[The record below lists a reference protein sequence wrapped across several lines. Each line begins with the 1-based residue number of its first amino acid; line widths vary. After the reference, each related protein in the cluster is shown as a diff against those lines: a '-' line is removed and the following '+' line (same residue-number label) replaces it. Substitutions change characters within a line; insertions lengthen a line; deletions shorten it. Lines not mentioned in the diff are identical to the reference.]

1 MSKKPFNA
9 GRSIRRHALVGTA
22 LIALL
27 VGGVG
32 GWAATTELSGAVIA
46 GGQLVVDSSVKKV
59 QHPTGGVVGELRVR
73 DGSRVAAGD
82 ILLRLDDTQTKASL
96 AIVTKALDENMA
108 RRGRLEAERDDA
120 PAIVWPPD
128 LLARKDLGEAGLA
141 MAGEQR
147 LFETRRSARRG
158 QKAQLA
164 ERVSQLREQ
173 IAGFD
178 AQVEA
183 KKSEINWVRQEL
195 EGVRDLY
202 RKNLVQFPR
211 VTALE
216 RDAAKLDGDRG
227 SLMPPSPR
235 RKAASPRP
243 SCKSFR
249 STRTCATRSARSLS
263 ISATRPS
270 ELFER
275 RIAAEDLLKR
285 IDIRAPQDGTVH
297 QLTVHTIGGVIVP
310 QGEPI
315 MLIVPYADALTVE
328 VRVQPQDID
337 QIHVGQAAVL
347 RFPAFNQQTTP
358 EIDGKVS
365 LVSADVSTDL
375 KSGMSFYTVR
385 VAIPDEGLTRL
396 QGLRLVPGMPVEAFV
411 QTAPRTVVSYLIRP
425 ISDQMTRAFREK

>member
-1 MSKKPFNA
+1 MTKKPFDA

-22 LIALL
+22 LIVLL

-73 DGSRVAAGD
+73 DGSRVSAGD
-82 ILLRLDDTQTKASL
+82 VLMRLDDTQTKASL

-120 PAIVWPPD
+120 PAIVWPAD
-128 LLARKDLGEAGLA
+128 FLARRDLGEAGLA
-141 MAGEQR
+141 IAGEQR

-173 IAGFD
+173 ISGFD
-178 AQVEA
+178 AQVDA
-183 KKSEINWVRQEL
+183 KKHEISWVRQEL
-195 EGVRDLY
+195 EGVRDLF

-227 SLMPPSPR
+227 SLI
-235 RKAASPRP
+235 ASIAQAKGRITETELQIIQVDEDMRNEVG
-243 SCKSFR
+243 KELVDIR
-249 STRTCATRSARSLS
+249 NKT
-263 ISATRPS
+263 S

-297 QLTVHTIGGVIVP
+297 QLTVHTIGGVIIP

-315 MLIVPYADALTVE
+315 MLIVPNADALTVE
-328 VRVQPQDID
+328 VKVQPQDID
-337 QIHVGQAAVL
+337 QLHIGQPAVL

-358 EIDGKVS
+358 EIDGQVS

-375 KSGMSFYTVR
+375 KTGMSFYTVR

-396 QGLRLVPGMPVEAFV
+396 QGLRLVPGMPVESFI

-425 ISDQMTRAFREK
+425 IADQMTKAFREK